1 MHYSWQHELKGFFM
15 TAAAHGAKLSDAVQR
30 RRGMTVAILW
40 AALLALVVSTVFT
53 VWMSYHW
60 GAIRFGGWIFGR
72 GASVGYDEVIRHIRN
87 PHGPDLARL
96 TFMGIGAVAMAVVTI
111 LHYRFAWWPLHP
123 IGLPV
128 AICSYPVTHFVLS
141 IFLGWACKTAVI
153 RVGGMHLYNR
163 AKFFFLGI
171 ILGFFTGCG
180 ISFIIDLLWFPGQGH
195 PLYGY

>member
-1 MHYSWQHELKGFFM
+1 
-15 TAAAHGAKLSDAVQR
+15 
-30 RRGMTVAILW
+30 MTVVILY
-40 AALLALVVSTVFT
+40 AGLLALVVSTVFT
-53 VWMSYHW
+53 IWMAYHW

-72 GASVGYDEVIRHIRN
+72 GATIGYDEVIRHVRN

-96 TFMGIGAVAMAVVTI
+96 TFMGIGAVAMALVTF
-111 LHYRFAWWPLHP
+111 LHYRFPWWPLHP

-141 IFLGWACKTAVI
+141 IFLGWAFKTSVI
-153 RVGGMHLYNR
+153 RIGGIHLYNR

-171 ILGFFTGCG
+171 ILGFFSACG
-180 ISFIIDLLWFPGQGH
+180 ISFIIDMIWFTGRGH